1 MIVLNLYV
9 MMRLICAKS
18 VQQSQFFKLLRHE
31 HVIFSPNFKKMK
43 KYWITFLG
51 TLMFSVGTMTYF
63 RSIKESDQTENIA
76 LDSLI
81 HDLETQQLIL
91 PDGKILI
98 SAKKSHK
105 LWKIYTKISIDSV
118 SLPGIPDKF
127 RQALEHQEK
136 FIKNA
141 ETRDIGG
148 LNIAPKHL
156 NQVLNIFRRAKSN
169 KDLANLLDAYQL
181 KGDDNEGNVLF
192 TGYYSPIIPA
202 RRNADIVFKY
212 PVYLAKTANSDDDM
226 SLAYVRD
233 RQDIRSMQVEGVAY
247 LQFPNGERRV
257 VAYDGDS
264 KRVETNDNE
273 VGEPQKILVS
283 YTSVFTQRDKNKAM
297 GVAKVP
303 LSNDFT
309 IAVDDDYIPLGSVLL
324 AEVPILDNIGN
335 LVRTEMRFV
344 VAQDRGGKIKGP
356 GHIDLYMGEGDGA
369 KARIKNM
376 HTYGRIWLLLPKR
389 DDTEKPAKLLAQKL

>member
-1 MIVLNLYV
+1 

-156 NQVLNIFRRAKSN
+156 NQVLNVFRRAKSS
-169 KDLANLLDAYQL
+169 KDLAN
-181 KGDDNEGNVLF
+181 F
-192 TGYYSPIIPA
+192 
-202 RRNADIVFKY
+202 
-212 PVYLAKTANSDDDM
+212 
-226 SLAYVRD
+226 
-233 RQDIRSMQVEGVAY
+233 GVN
-247 LQFPNGERRV
+247 FP
-257 VAYDGDS
+257 
-264 KRVETNDNE
+264 
-273 VGEPQKILVS
+273 
-283 YTSVFTQRDKNKAM
+283 
-297 GVAKVP
+297 
-303 LSNDFT
+303 
-309 IAVDDDYIPLGSVLL
+309 
-324 AEVPILDNIGN
+324 
-335 LVRTEMRFV
+335 
-344 VAQDRGGKIKGP
+344 
-356 GHIDLYMGEGDGA
+356 
-369 KARIKNM
+369 
-376 HTYGRIWLLLPKR
+376 
-389 DDTEKPAKLLAQKL
+389 